1 MQFSAQEEY
10 GLRCLLRLASAGDGA
25 SMTIPE
31 ISQAEGMSQAYV
43 AKLMRILR
51 EGKMVVSER
60 GQSGGYR
67 LVRAAQ
73 DTTAA
78 EALAVLGGRI
88 FDDEFCTDRYV
99 GTESICTRSVNCSI
113 RSLWQV
119 VQTVVDQVLTKTTLQ
134 DLVRTEGEM
143 TAFMQQ
149 LVAIEQVAVAKEPAL
164 AEQP

>member
-1 MQFSAQEEY
+1 MQFSAHEEY
-10 GLRCLLRLASAGDGA
+10 GLRCLLRLASAGPGA

-60 GQSGGYR
+60 GQAGGYR
-67 LVRAAQ
+67 LAQPAAE
-73 DTTAA
+73 TTAA
-78 EALAVLGGRI
+78 EALSVLGGKI

-119 VQTVVDQVLTKTTLQ
+119 VQTVVDQVLTQTTLQ
-134 DLVRTEGEM
+134 DLVRTEGQM
-143 TAFMQQ
+143 TEFVNE
-149 LVAIEQVAVAKEPAL
+149 LVAIQAAAAPAETVG
-164 AEQP
+164 AD